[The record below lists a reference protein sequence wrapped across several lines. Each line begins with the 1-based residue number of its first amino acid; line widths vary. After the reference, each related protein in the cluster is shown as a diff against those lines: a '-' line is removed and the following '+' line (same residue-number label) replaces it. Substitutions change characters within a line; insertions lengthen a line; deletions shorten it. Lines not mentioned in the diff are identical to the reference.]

1 MAFKHNLDNEVLN
14 AKRNK
19 MVFVEILNIY
29 PNDYLYVII
38 FDVAQT

>member
-1 MAFKHNLDNEVLN
+1 MAFKLNLDNEVLN

-29 PNDYLYVII
+29 NDYLYVII
-38 FDVAQT
+38 FEVAQT